1 MNEQQHNATKKKLR
15 VIGIILIIV
24 GVLCMTTGI
33 VDFSLAFNGKE
44 VRDPTLFFLIFLGSP
59 IMVAGIICLIFGFKK
74 EIGMYIKNESV
85 PVINEAAGDLKPAIK
100 SVVSAVKEGLNGE
113 EKQSDRVCSHCG
125 KSNDGNHAFCSFC
138 GKPLGK
144 TCPVCGAQQEY
155 GDAFCGKCGAKLE
168 N

>member
-85 PVINEAAGDLKPAIK
+85 PVINEAAGELKPAIK

-125 KSNDGNHAFCSFC
+125 KSNDGDHAFCSFC
-138 GKPLGK
+138 GKPLGDRK
-144 TCPVCGAQQEY
+144 STR
-155 GDAFCGKCGAKLE
+155 L
-168 N
+168 NSSHIH

>member
-1 MNEQQHNATKKKLR
+1 MNEQQHNETKKKLR
-15 VIGIILIIV
+15 IIGIILIIV
-24 GVLCMTTGI
+24 GGICAITGF
-33 VDFSLAFNGKE
+33 VDFSLAMNSEE
-44 VRDPTLFFLIFLGSP
+44 VRMPTLFFLIFIGSP
-59 IMVAGIICLIFGFKK
+59 IMVAGLICIIFGFKK
-74 EIGMYIKNESV
+74 EIGTYIKN
-85 PVINEAAGDLKPAIK
+85 
-100 SVVSAVKEGLNGE
+100 VKEGLNGE

-125 KSNDGNHAFCSFC
+125 KSNDGDHAFCSFC